1 MKVRLITTA
10 ICLLFLVA
18 GVSISAQTNESIRSD
33 RPGQANSPFTVGKQV
48 FQVQLGNNFNQLTD
62 KNDKNQIN
70 DFNSVFRYG
79 FFEKFEVG
87 IGLDYLAEKST
98 LGTFSSNRNGLSSF
112 SAQFR
117 ANIIESEGLN
127 PSIGIQYNVNLPV
140 VSEIYKTPKTIQ
152 QLSIAS
158 NQSFSENIGFS
169 TYSGLSWD
177 GVSSTPY
184 FFYVLNLGFSLTEKW
199 GMFVEN
205 YGNLQNKTWDIKFD
219 TGVSFIVNNNL
230 QLDAFGGYDKNQ
242 NLNDWF
248 INLGVSWRLPK
259 KS

>member
-1 MKVRLITTA
+1 MRIKTILFCLVFLISGT
-10 ICLLFLVA
+10 
-18 GVSISAQTNESIRSD
+18 SILAQTNESIRSD

-48 FQVQLGNNFNQLTD
+48 FQFQMGNNFNQLID
-62 KNDKNQIN
+62 NNYKNQTN

-79 FFEKFEVG
+79 VFEKFEVG
-87 IGLDYLAEKST
+87 IGLDYLSEKSS
-98 LGTFSSNRNGLSSF
+98 LGPLSSNSNGLSSF

-117 ANIIESEGLN
+117 GNVIENEGFK
-127 PSIGIQYNVNLPV
+127 PSVGIQYNVNLPV
-140 VSEIYKTPKTIQ
+140 VSEIYKTPKTAQ
-152 QLSIAS
+152 QLSIAT

-169 TYSGLSWD
+169 TYSGLSWN

-205 YGNLQNKTWDIKFD
+205 YGNLQNKKWDIKFD
-219 TGVSFIVNNNL
+219 TGVSFLVNNNL

-248 INLGVSWRLPK
+248 INVGVSWRLPK